1 MYRRIRPYRNFENSC
16 LLLSACTQKH
26 IHLLISTLISSISMA
41 LFHNTSF
48 YSHLLCT
55 FARFSLQ
62 FHYNFTLYTSFVSI
76 SLQFSLLTY
85 FFNGGRELIRTNRG
99 RGGTC
104 SQISKHGSFAKK
116 YETRAS

>member
-1 MYRRIRPYRNFENSC
+1 MINIEV
-16 LLLSACTQKH
+16 
-26 IHLLISTLISSISMA
+26 I
-41 LFHNTSF
+41 
-48 YSHLLCT
+48 
-55 FARFSLQ
+55 FARSRDFYYNFTTISLQ
-62 FHYNFTLYTSFVSI
+62 FHYNFTLYASFVSI